1 MQKMSKAFAGE
12 GRSRQLHTCIRF
24 QTTRPALGCR
34 LLSGY
39 RLSGIVFAYS
49 SVTTFSGP
57 LFDAV
62 APARPY
68 RASHCPT
75 PEIFTM
81 TRISFASVK
90 WIVFAVT
97 LLVFA
102 SNANAFGHHRRRG
115 GGCCGGGGY
124 SGGGYGGDYVNYG
137 QPSLYQD
144 SGKAMVQ
151 APQKSMD
158 QPPSKSPIQTPV
170 QAPSKSMGQSPVQ
183 SPVQAPG
190 KSMDQG
196 PGGNTGRQ
204 RYSNEPGP
212 SQPPAP

>member
-1 MQKMSKAFAGE
+1 MSVGTMFAK
-12 GRSRQLHTCIRF
+12 RSVLPVLARF
-24 QTTRPALGCR
+24 STPIVPAGHHK
-34 LLSGY
+34 
-39 RLSGIVFAYS
+39 
-49 SVTTFSGP
+49 
-57 LFDAV
+57 
-62 APARPY
+62 
-68 RASHCPT
+68 ASHCQT
-75 PEIFTM
+75 PETFTM
-81 TRISFASVK
+81 TRISFTSIK
-90 WIVFAVT
+90 WLAFTAI

-102 SNANAFGHHRRRG
+102 SDANAFGHRRSR

-137 QPSLYQD
+137 QPSGYQD